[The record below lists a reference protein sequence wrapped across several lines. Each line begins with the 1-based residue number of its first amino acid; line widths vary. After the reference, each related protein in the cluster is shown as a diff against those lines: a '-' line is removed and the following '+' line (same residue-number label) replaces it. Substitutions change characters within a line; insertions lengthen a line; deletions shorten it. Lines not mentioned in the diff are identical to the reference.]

1 MCLDV
6 IDRKMYRFYDDA
18 LKLISEVGIK
28 NAADA
33 LVYRTIN
40 TINSILIDDTLR
52 NKYISSLERVIISIR
67 SAKKEDLTDELH
79 RNVLKYMPEFY
90 KGTYALVTMSD
101 SKEDPKHIY
110 ADTSR
115 KLKAQ

>member
-1 MCLDV
+1 M
-6 IDRKMYRFYDDA
+6 
-18 LKLISEVGIK
+18 ISEVGIK

-52 NKYISSLERVIISIR
+52 NKYISTPGKSHYFHSKC
-67 SAKKEDLTDELH
+67 KKEDLTDELH

-101 SKEDPKHIY
+101 SKED
-110 ADTSR
+110 
-115 KLKAQ
+115 LKAHICRYISKIKKRNKAQGKGGRYHCIW